1 MIEKIITVSQEPFRV
16 SSLFRELQDIAGEA
30 VIPWHATGPELKEKG
45 LMWVVVRYEVNL
57 SRKLVSEENLRLVTW
72 ASPVRHKLSQRNYL
86 AYDGNGDCVIRAA
99 GIWAL
104 ADRESRAMVDPE
116 ERQVEFHA
124 ETNGMEPPRPGAPTR
139 LIPIN
144 ETSYTVSEDVLDMNG
159 HMNNTRYFDLAQD
172 LAGKELEVRRI
183 RQIRAV
189 YSNEARL
196 GDRLSVRWGREQ
208 EDWLFNG
215 ERNGDACFQISF
227 HTA

>member
-1 MIEKIITVSQEPFRV
+1 
-16 SSLFRELQDIAGEA
+16 
-30 VIPWHATGPELKEKG
+30 
-45 LMWVVVRYEVNL
+45 
-57 SRKLVSEENLRLVTW
+57 
-72 ASPVRHKLSQRNYL
+72 
-86 AYDGNGDCVIRAA
+86 
-99 GIWAL
+99 
-104 ADRESRAMVDPE
+104 MVDPE

-124 ETNGMEPPRPGAPTR
+124 ETTGMEPPRPGAPTR